1 MGEHEISKNVSNDD
15 PDHNHFTEIIFH
27 IMLLK
32 QMLSDLRWEHDEAEN
47 GYAQVGIKEMP
58 VDKKWFMKLIRKNL
72 ISKLHYLKN

>member
-27 IMLLK
+27 VMLLK

-47 GYAQVGIKEMP
+47 GYAQVGIKEMREI
-58 VDKKWFMKLIRKNL
+58 FFLFRGSL
-72 ISKLHYLKN
+72 Y